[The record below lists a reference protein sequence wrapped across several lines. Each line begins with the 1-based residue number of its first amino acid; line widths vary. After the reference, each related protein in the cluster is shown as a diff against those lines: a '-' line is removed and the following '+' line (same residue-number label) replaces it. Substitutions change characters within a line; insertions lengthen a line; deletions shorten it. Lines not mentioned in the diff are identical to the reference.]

1 MYQYMKTPN
10 VYGVVCMCEYP
21 FEARAR
27 AHRNIS
33 MIAKSLEI
41 NIHLSVCCAP
51 IGKSDDECSR

>member
-1 MYQYMKTPN
+1 MKTPN